1 MSSNNDQVVIPMLR
15 RHTNGLPEM
24 ISTDGETITQGAVL
38 SFHNI
43 CYRGLEKRGS
53 LLRRRTVEKEILS
66 NISGIMK
73 PGLNAIMGPP
83 GGDKSLSLPHQ
94 QFLASHSRRKYPA
107 LEKHNSSWQHL

>member
-1 MSSNNDQVVIPMLR
+1 
-15 RHTNGLPEM
+15 M

-43 CYRGLEKRGS
+43 CYRGQEKRGS

-83 GGDKSLSLPHQ
+83 GGDKSFSTKQTGVLKAEGNTKLP
-94 QFLASHSRRKYPA
+94 L
-107 LEKHNSSWQHL
+107 